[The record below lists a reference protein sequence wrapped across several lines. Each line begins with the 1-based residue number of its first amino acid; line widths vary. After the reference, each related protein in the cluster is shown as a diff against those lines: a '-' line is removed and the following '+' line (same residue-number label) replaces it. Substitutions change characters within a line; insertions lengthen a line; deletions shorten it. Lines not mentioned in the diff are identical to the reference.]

1 LSQQPPRS
9 RTNDSFAA
17 TFVFGATSP
26 AAGGRNETMAPPR
39 LTRLLVATMAI
50 GLVLPMVA
58 CGPAPG
64 PASAAA
70 SDLRARTDSYR
81 AANGR
86 SPLTLDGYLE
96 GNAQLHADRLAAGAT
111 DCSNLWHS
119 TELSAWYAG
128 SWAAEN
134 VGCDGGCP
142 ADAARVFSMWRASP
156 SHNPIMSDA
165 TYGLTGVGVT
175 CNGTVEI
182 VVAHYRSP

>member
-1 LSQQPPRS
+1 
-9 RTNDSFAA
+9 
-17 TFVFGATSP
+17 
-26 AAGGRNETMAPPR
+26 MAPHR
-39 LTRLLVATMAI
+39 ITRLLLATAAI
-50 GLVLPMVA
+50 GVVSALVG

-64 PASAAA
+64 AASSAA
-70 SDLRARTDSYR
+70 SDLRARTNSYR
-81 AANGR
+81 EANGR
-86 SPLTLDGYLE
+86 SPLAFDSYVE

-119 TELSAWYAG
+119 TELSTWYAG

-142 ADAARVFSMWRASP
+142 ANAARVFAMWRASP
-156 SHNPIMSDA
+156 THNPLMLDPV
-165 TYGLTGVGVT
+165 YGLTGVGVT